1 MLVMENK
8 AFYVYCAFLRFLLLS
23 NNINFKMAIKF
34 SDLQYMTVE
43 AQFEILLEEFEF
55 SLYSLSHTR
64 TYTNTPYVRCA
75 SMARRG
81 IYLK

>member
-1 MLVMENK
+1 
-8 AFYVYCAFLRFLLLS
+8 
-23 NNINFKMAIKF
+23 MAIKF
-34 SDLQYMTVE
+34 SELQYMTVE

-75 SMARRG
+75 SRARRG
-81 IYLK
+81 IYLE